1 MTVSAEYAQ
10 SHLDELLAATAAGE
24 TVEITRRDGFAATLT
39 PFHKPMVEDQEFID
53 DRSGLFGA
61 MKGDLWRA
69 EDWDAPETNAE
80 IASHFNESELFPPAS

>member
-39 PFHKPMVEDQEFID
+39 PLHKPLIEDQELVD

-61 MKGDLWRA
+61 MKSDLWLA
-69 EDWDAPETNAE
+69 EDWDAPGTNAE
-80 IASHFNESELFPPAS
+80 IAKHFNESELFPPAS

>member
-10 SHLDELLAATAAGE
+10 SHLDELLAATEAGE
-24 TVEITRRDGFAATLT
+24 TVEITRLDGFAATLT
-39 PFHKPMVEDQEFID
+39 SLRKPVIK

-61 MKGDLWRA
+61 MKGDLWLA

-80 IASHFNESELFPPAS
+80 IAKHLNESELFPPAS